1 MPVQKL
7 TNPVE
12 QIRDK
17 ESCVASRRCEF
28 FARYEEITS
37 YSTSDG
43 ASGDVGACFLATL
56 TAASGVAY
64 RERAIYL
71 ALELD

>member
-17 ESCVASRRCEF
+17 ESCVTSRRCEF

-37 YSTSDG
+37 SSTSDG
-43 ASGDVGACFLATL
+43 ASGDVVFLATL
-56 TAASGVAY
+56 TAASGVTY
-64 RERAIYL
+64 RRTRHL
-71 ALELD
+71 SRS

>member
-17 ESCVASRRCEF
+17 ESCVTSRRCEF

-37 YSTSDG
+37 SSTSDG
-43 ASGDVGACFLATL
+43 APRWWQGRLRSLFVVKMLQ
-56 TAASGVAY
+56 
-64 RERAIYL
+64 
-71 ALELD
+71 ALVSITS